1 MIGAPSGTAP
11 TGDAWIEIENVTREF
26 AVRGAGRG
34 AGARSIA
41 AVQDV
46 SLRVARGDSIA
57 LVGTSGSGKSTL
69 ARLIAGLDRPT
80 AGRVRY
86 AGRVVDPAARDWQS
100 GRHRM
105 QMIFQ
110 DPAAALNPRHRA
122 GAILA
127 EVSEFG
133 RGGDGRHASA
143 EDIDAMLARVG
154 LSPADR
160 EKFPHEFSGGQ
171 KQRLSLA
178 RALAAEPDTLL
189 ADEPLSALDVS
200 VQAQI
205 LALLHDLRQERS
217 LTLVFVTHDL
227 AVVPHIAERLAVMAG
242 GRIVEEGP
250 VDRIFADPSHDA
262 TRRLLAAARRGST
275 GGPKTGIL

>member
-1 MIGAPSGTAP
+1 MNGFDPAEGRHE
-11 TGDAWIEIENVTREF
+11 GAWIEIERVTRRF
-26 AVRGAGRG
+26 AGRAVKG
-34 AGARSIA
+34 RTGDGGVA

-46 SLRVARGDSIA
+46 SLRIGRGESIA

-69 ARLIAGLDRPT
+69 ARIMAGLDRPT
-80 AGRVRY
+80 SGLVRY
-86 AGRVVDPAARDWQS
+86 AGNVVDPESRKWQTR
-100 GRHRM
+100 RHRM

-122 GAILA
+122 GDILA
-127 EVSEFG
+127 EVAEHG
-133 RGGDGRHASA
+133 RGGRGVRSSVR
-143 EDIDAMLARVG
+143 DIDAMLTGVG

-178 RALAAEPDTLL
+178 RALAAEPDTIL

-205 LALLHDLRQERS
+205 LVLLNALREERS

-227 AVVPHIAERLAVMAG
+227 AVVPHIAQRIAVMANG
-242 GRIVEEGP
+242 MIVEDGP
-250 VDRIFADPSHDA
+250 VDEVFGKPRHEA
-262 TRRLLAAARRGST
+262 TKSLLKAARRGST
-275 GGPKTGIL
+275 GGPKTGIV

>member
-1 MIGAPSGTAP
+1 MTDGVR
-11 TGDAWIEIENVTREF
+11 GDALIDVRHVTRLF
-26 AVRGAGRG
+26 HARSAIAGGSAGPVAAVR
-34 AGARSIA
+34 
-41 AVQDV
+41 DV
-46 SLRVARGDSIA
+46 SLQVERGASIA

-69 ARLIAGLDRPT
+69 ARIIAGLDEPT
-80 AGRVRY
+80 TGEVSYDGLR
-86 AGRVVDPAARDWQS
+86 VDPASRAWQRE
-100 GRHRM
+100 RHRM

-122 GAILA
+122 GAILREVA
-127 EVSEFG
+127 EYG
-133 RGGDGRHASA
+133 RGGHGVHPSGS
-143 EDIDAMLARVG
+143 EIDAMITRVG

-160 EKFPHEFSGGQ
+160 DKFPHEFSGGQ

-178 RALAAEPDTLL
+178 RALAAEPDTIL

-205 LALLHDLRQERS
+205 LVLLNDLRRERS

-227 AVVPHIAERLAVMAG
+227 AIVPHIAERIAVMTE

-250 VDRIFADPSHDA
+250 VARIFENPGREA
-262 TRRLLAAARRGST
+262 TKRLLAAAGRDRRFGR
-275 GGPKTGIL
+275 KQV